1 MKKIIIILISFV
13 FIGAF
18 AQDYKELIK
27 NVPGADKYPDASAI
41 NVFTKINIDVAAD
54 GTSKK
59 HVYYVKKILTY
70 KGKSRYSD
78 VKLDYNANI
87 ETIKLG
93 ECFSVRD
100 GKKIAIPEEAIH
112 DNGTYMTM
120 YSPEYIN
127 ERQKVVN
134 FPAIEPNDFIVVDYT
149 ITRKPKDYFSGVEQM
164 QEENPYLSKELTISV
179 PKELKLNYKFKE
191 GKINFSKNDKGE
203 KTIYNWKVADIP
215 LIRDERNKPSYSII
229 GLPIF
234 YSLEN
239 NWKDAANI
247 YFKQFTSVDYNTKD
261 VALLVK
267 DYANSKMKNELK
279 LKKIYAYIQNNFE
292 FKYAYKEDG
301 YTPEAPAKVLNQKF
315 GSPKELVALFIAM
328 AKAANID
335 VKPVLLIWN
344 TDIPEYKTITW
355 SNAVGQ
361 MFAYYNGTIIG
372 FQSHYMPYGAT
383 WFEKAYLI
391 FNDNTG
397 KLVDYS
403 FDTKSLI
410 SRTVNVKLNKDFTAD
425 ANFTKILKGKEDY
438 KLRRRFKNQTE
449 KKRKIWFTSNI
460 SDKSVNVIGEPG
472 FKNIENYSSNLEISF
487 NAKINNY
494 YKTQDNYIYLKLPEP
509 QDVDIQ
515 LTGNDRENPF
525 QINSTFSVTEKY
537 VFENIPEGY
546 EVIKPKSSI
555 VNTYKDDNVEMNFSI
570 SSKKENGNVI
580 VYRKIFIPKSIVS
593 KENYSKFA
601 KFISEIQKPLNNMVF
616 LSK

>member
-1 MKKIIIILISFV
+1 MKKIIIILISIV
-13 FIGAF
+13 FTGAF

-41 NVFTKINIDVAAD
+41 NVFTKIDIDVTTD

-70 KGKSRYSD
+70 KGKNEYSD

-87 ETIKLG
+87 ETIELG

-100 GKKIAIPEEAIH
+100 GEKIAIPEEAIH

-134 FPAIEPNDFIVVDYT
+134 FPAIEPNDFIVLNYT
-149 ITRKPKDYFSGVEQM
+149 ITRKPKDYFSGIEQI
-164 QEENPYLSKELTISV
+164 QEENPYLRKILTISV
-179 PKELKLNYKFKE
+179 DENKELNISSPKGVEFSNSKNN
-191 GKINFSKNDKGE
+191 GKITYTWDVK
-203 KTIYNWKVADIP
+203 DIP
-215 LIRDERNKPSYSII
+215 AIKDEKNNPSYSII

-234 YSLEN
+234 YSLEK
-239 NWKDAANI
+239 NWNDVANI

-267 DYANSKMKNELK
+267 DYANSKMMNELK
-279 LKKIYAYIQNNFE
+279 LKKIYAYIQDNFN

-301 YTPEAPAKVLNQKF
+301 FAPEYPDKVLNQKF
-315 GSPKELVALFIAM
+315 GSTKELTALFIAM
-328 AKAANID
+328 AKAVNID

-344 TDIPEYKTITW
+344 TDIPECKTITC
-355 SNAVGQ
+355 SDAVSQ
-361 MFAYYNGTIIG
+361 IFAYYNGTIIG
-372 FQSHYMPYGAT
+372 FQSQYMPYGVT
-383 WFEKAYLI
+383 WFEKAFLI

-397 KLVDYS
+397 NLVDYS
-403 FDTKSLI
+403 LDNESLI
-410 SRTVNVKLNKDFTAD
+410 SRTVNVKLNADFTAD
-425 ANFTKILKGKEDY
+425 ASFTKVLKGREDY
-438 KLRRRFKNQTE
+438 KLRRNFKNETE
-449 KKRKIWFTSNI
+449 KKRKIWFTSDI
-460 SDKSVNVIGEPG
+460 SDKSVNVIGEPE
-472 FKNIENYSSNLEISF
+472 FKNIENYNSNLEISF

-509 QDVDIQ
+509 QNVDIQ
-515 LTGNDRENPF
+515 LTGNERKNPF
-525 QINSTFSVTEKY
+525 QINNTFSVTEKY
-537 VFENIPEGY
+537 TFENIPVGY
-546 EVIKPKSSI
+546 EVIKPKSEI
-555 VNTYKDDNVEMNFSI
+555 VNTYKDENVEMSFSI
-570 SSKKENGNVI
+570 SAKKENGNVI

-593 KENYSKFA
+593 KENYPKFA

-616 LSK
+616 MSK